1 MTFKTIEKILA
12 RCNEDADCMLWQG
25 YRGKTNQPKTGK
37 GSVRRIA
44 WKLVHGEIPKKR
56 LVTVTCENSMCLN
69 PDHLALTTKSEVVR
83 KTLSRLDVR
92 LRKTVSSRR
101 SVRASMGKITME
113 VARAI
118 RASDRVGRDW
128 ARELGVSES
137 LVSLVRRGK
146 TWKEP
151 ASMWAGLAIGARV
164 KA

>member
-1 MTFKTIEKILA
+1 MTFGTIQKILA
-12 RCNEDADCMLWQG
+12 RCSEDADCMLWRG
-25 YRGKTNQPKTGK
+25 CRGKTNQPKTGN

-44 WKLVHGEIPKKR
+44 WRLVYGDIPKKR

-69 PDHLALTTKSEVVR
+69 PDHLALTTKSQVVR

-101 SVRASMGKITME
+101 STRASLGKITME

-118 RASDRVGRDW
+118 RASDRLGRDW

-137 LVSLVRRGK
+137 LVSKVRHNK

-151 ASMWAGLAIGARV
+151 VSMWAGLAR
-164 KA
+164 